1 MAERIVLFGGTFNP
15 IHHGHLIVA
24 RAVAEYF
31 HFERVIFVPAAVPPH
46 KPLADEPAGQAAPPV
61 LPSAEERLEMV
72 RQAIAGEKLF
82 DVTDMELKRRPP
94 SYTFDTLMAF
104 RQEHGLEAQLYW
116 VVGADML
123 EELPTWHRAEEVVDM
138 ATIITAAR
146 PPWSER
152 LEDILAKLRVRF
164 SAEQVA
170 RLAAAAAPTP
180 LIDITSTQIRHR
192 LREKKSIKFL
202 TPRTVINYLKRRG
215 LYVRPRPGGIR
226 A

>member
-31 HFERVIFVPAAVPPH
+31 HFERVILVPAAVPPH
-46 KPLADEPAGQAAPPV
+46 KPLADEPAQEGATPV
-61 LPSAEERLEMV
+61 LPSAEQRLAMI

-82 DVTDMELKRRPP
+82 DVTDTELKRRPP

-123 EELPTWHRAEEVVDM
+123 EDLPSWHRAEEVVDM

-152 LEDILAKLRVRF
+152 LAETLGKLRARF
-164 SAEQVA
+164 SPEQVA

-180 LIDITSTQIRHR
+180 LIDISSTQIRHR
-192 LREKKSIKFL
+192 VRERKSIKFL
-202 TPRTVINYLKRRG
+202 TPEPVINYIKKHG
-215 LYVRPRPGGIR
+215 LYTRPG
-226 A
+226 